1 MSEILVG
8 LSGGI
13 ACYKV
18 CSVVSGLVKAGDN
31 VNVIMTDNATQ
42 FVSPLTLETLSRNRV
57 VVDMFDRDRPW
68 EVEHISLAKRADVCV
83 IAPATA
89 DIIAKL
95 AAGIADDML
104 TTTILAT
111 KAPVIVCPSMNSNMY
126 DNVATQSNIAL
137 LKQRGYIICEPDD
150 GYLACGD
157 SGRGRLPEPESII
170 SAVREA
176 LHKDLTFAG
185 KRFLITAGGTRESI
199 DGVRYITNRSSGK
212 MGVEIAKALLKR
224 GADVKLIAGT
234 VSVEIPKD
242 IDCVRVTSAADMYE
256 ECLKYY
262 PECDCAVM
270 AAAVGDY
277 SVESNYP
284 DKIKGDE
291 ITLKLKKNKDIA
303 KALGQVKG
311 NKRLV
316 IFCAETQSLIDSA
329 ADKLRNKGADM
340 VIANDVSR
348 PDSGFEVDYNT
359 ISVLKSDGYRS
370 DYPKMA
376 KRDVAEVIAQEIASL
391 W

>member
-31 VNVIMTDNATQ
+31 VSVIMTDNATQ

-157 SGRGRLPEPESII
+157 SGRGRLPEPESI
-170 SAVREA
+170 
-176 LHKDLTFAG
+176 
-185 KRFLITAGGTRESI
+185 
-199 DGVRYITNRSSGK
+199 
-212 MGVEIAKALLKR
+212 
-224 GADVKLIAGT
+224 
-234 VSVEIPKD
+234 
-242 IDCVRVTSAADMYE
+242 
-256 ECLKYY
+256 
-262 PECDCAVM
+262 
-270 AAAVGDY
+270 
-277 SVESNYP
+277 
-284 DKIKGDE
+284 KIGR
-291 ITLKLKKNKDIA
+291 A
-303 KALGQVKG
+303 HV
-311 NKRLV
+311 
-316 IFCAETQSLIDSA
+316 
-329 ADKLRNKGADM
+329 
-340 VIANDVSR
+340 
-348 PDSGFEVDYNT
+348 
-359 ISVLKSDGYRS
+359 
-370 DYPKMA
+370 
-376 KRDVAEVIAQEIASL
+376 
-391 W
+391 

>member
-31 VNVIMTDNATQ
+31 VNVIMTENATQ
-42 FVSPLTLETLSRNRV
+42 FVSPLTLETLSHNRV

-68 EVEHISLAKRADVCV
+68 EVEHVSLAKRADICV
-83 IAPATA
+83 VAPATA

-104 TTTILAT
+104 TTTLLAT
-111 KAPVIVCPSMNSNMY
+111 KAKIIICPSMNCNMY
-126 DNVATQSNIAL
+126 DNLATQHNLGI
-137 LKQRGYIICEPDD
+137 LKERGYIICEPDD

-157 SGRGRLPEPESII
+157 SGRGRLPEPDTII
-170 SAVREA
+170 KAVRDG
-176 LHKDLTFAG
+176 LSDDKVFSG

-212 MGVEIAKALLKR
+212 MGIEIARSLIRR
-224 GADVKLIAGT
+224 GAQVKLIVGT
-234 VSVEIPKD
+234 VSIDIPKS
-242 IDCVRVTSAADMYE
+242 IDCVKVDSAAEMYE
-256 ECLKYY
+256 ECVKHFDT
-262 PECDCAVM
+262 CDCAVM

-277 SVESNYP
+277 SVDGKFSS
-284 DKIKGDE
+284 KIKGDN

-303 KALGQVKG
+303 KALGEIKQDK
-311 NKRLV
+311 KLV
-316 IFCAETQSLIDSA
+316 IFCAETHSLLDSA
-329 ADKLRNKGADM
+329 ANKLQSKGADM
-340 VIANDVSR
+340 VVANDVSR
-348 PDSGFEVDYNT
+348 PDSGFEVDDNT
-359 ISVLKSDGYRS
+359 VSILKRDGYRR
-370 DYPKMA
+370 DYPKMN
-376 KRDVAEVIAQEIASL
+376 KRDVSEVIAQEIASL

>member
-1 MSEILVG
+1 M
-8 LSGGI
+8 
-13 ACYKV
+13 
-18 CSVVSGLVKAGDN
+18 
-31 VNVIMTDNATQ
+31 
-42 FVSPLTLETLSRNRV
+42 
-57 VVDMFDRDRPW
+57 
-68 EVEHISLAKRADVCV
+68 
-83 IAPATA
+83 
-89 DIIAKL
+89 
-95 AAGIADDML
+95 
-104 TTTILAT
+104 
-111 KAPVIVCPSMNSNMY
+111 
-126 DNVATQSNIAL
+126 
-137 LKQRGYIICEPDD
+137 
-150 GYLACGD
+150 
-157 SGRGRLPEPESII
+157 
-170 SAVREA
+170 
-176 LHKDLTFAG
+176 
-185 KRFLITAGGTRESI
+185 
-199 DGVRYITNRSSGK
+199 RYITNRSSGK

-242 IDCVRVTSAADMYE
+242 IDCVRVTSASDMYE